1 MDLRPGVVIRMGLW
15 ISLVIVFVVDVKLN
29 LLLFQSQVCI

>member
-15 ISLVIVFVVDVKLN
+15 ISLVMCMLWYF
-29 LLLFQSQVCI
+29 